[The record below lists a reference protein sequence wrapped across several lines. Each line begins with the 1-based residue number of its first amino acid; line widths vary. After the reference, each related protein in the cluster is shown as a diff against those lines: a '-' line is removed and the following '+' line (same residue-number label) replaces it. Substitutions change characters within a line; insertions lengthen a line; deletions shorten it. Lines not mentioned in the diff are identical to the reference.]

1 MPLLLHTYTSKAR
14 SNSQMVN
21 ALNISMCSTAHAHTC
36 NWCTQTH
43 SHSFRNALQFLNGHW
58 WMSLLL
64 EVVHT
69 CEHIF
74 HNTSNTSDVITPN
87 YIIDIHPSNYLQY
100 VSINLNKRGEGDK
113 NKGAAESSI
122 KSVVSVV
129 CPQLLVHC
137 LFWSLLKWNQFL
149 CFNDAQKEPSV
160 TPTPNTAGVLHTLS
174 IPINGRLEKM
184 NDGTSIT
191 PLLSHIPNPA

>member
-1 MPLLLHTYTSKAR
+1 MAIDGCPCYWKLYTHASIFFITHPIPVMWLHLTILLTS
-14 SNSQMVN
+14 
-21 ALNISMCSTAHAHTC
+21 
-36 NWCTQTH
+36 
-43 SHSFRNALQFLNGHW
+43 
-58 WMSLLL
+58 
-64 EVVHT
+64 
-69 CEHIF
+69 
-74 HNTSNTSDVITPN
+74 
-87 YIIDIHPSNYLQY
+87 IHLTIY

-137 LFWSLLKWNQFL
+137 LFWSLLKWNQFR
-149 CFNDAQKEPSV
+149 CFNDAQKQPSV